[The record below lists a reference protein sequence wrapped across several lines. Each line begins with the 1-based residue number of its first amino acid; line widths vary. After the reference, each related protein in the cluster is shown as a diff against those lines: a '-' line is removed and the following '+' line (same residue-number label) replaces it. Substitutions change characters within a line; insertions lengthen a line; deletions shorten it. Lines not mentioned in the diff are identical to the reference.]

1 MTAKT
6 EVKAARGAGGAE
18 GSLIANVE
26 VEIIGAAGGIAGAEG
41 AEGAEGSLTANVE
54 ADVKGAA
61 VGTELEAEAGLI
73 GNTDIEL
80 ERAEAGAGL
89 IGNIEVDTEA
99 AATEEMGL
107 MENIGLDVEGIGAGG

>member
-1 MTAKT
+1 MTTKT
-6 EVKAARGAGGAE
+6 EVKASRGAG
-18 GSLIANVE
+18 
-26 VEIIGAAGGIAGAEG
+26 
-41 AEGAEGSLTANVE
+41 GAEGSLTANVE
-54 ADVKGAA
+54 VEIMGAAGGIAGTEGAEGSLIKNVEVDVKGAA
-61 VGTELEAEAGLI
+61 VGTELEAEAGLT